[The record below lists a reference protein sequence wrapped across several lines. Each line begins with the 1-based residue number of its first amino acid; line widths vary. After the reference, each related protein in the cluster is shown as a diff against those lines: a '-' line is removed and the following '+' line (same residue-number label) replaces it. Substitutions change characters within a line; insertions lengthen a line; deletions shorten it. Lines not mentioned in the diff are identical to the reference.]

1 MIESSSDVDKT
12 TPSVESKSRKF
23 SIMASQVGGGD
34 DDPGPSVKR
43 SRLAFLAV
51 HEEFVVHDVHHQ
63 KKNQQI
69 QGRRCKTCNTVLFST
84 NSSNLKKHLQGIGIF
99 LFFSFKMRNLMS

>member
-43 SRLAFLAV
+43 SRLALSAV
-51 HEEFVVHDVHHQ
+51 HEEFVVHDVTSTTRRRTN
-63 KKNQQI
+63 KSKAGDARPAI
-69 QGRRCKTCNTVLFST
+69 QSCSPPIPLT
-84 NSSNLKKHLQGIGIF
+84 
-99 LFFSFKMRNLMS
+99 